1 MDMSASQALKFILVT
16 LSRHSALVLA
26 RSLAHCFRYR
36 EVSNLEG
43 VGPPQA
49 ISVQD
54 EEEGGGSKNN
64 TIEPRAG

>member
-1 MDMSASQALKFILVT
+1 MDMSASQALKFILGT
-16 LSRHSALVLA
+16 LSRHSSLVLA

-43 VGPPQA
+43 VGPPEA

>member
-1 MDMSASQALKFILVT
+1 MDMSASQALKFILWT
-16 LSRHSALVLA
+16 GSHSCLVLA

-43 VGPPQA
+43 VGPPEA

-54 EEEGGGSKNN
+54 EEEEGGGSKNN
-64 TIEPRAG
+64 TIEPQAG

>member
-1 MDMSASQALKFILVT
+1 MSASQALKFILRT
-16 LSRHSALVLA
+16 DSIPPWFLLA

-43 VGPPQA
+43 VGPPEA

-64 TIEPRAG
+64 TIEPGAG

>member
-1 MDMSASQALKFILVT
+1 MSASQALKFILGT
-16 LSRHSALVLA
+16 DSHSSMVLA

-43 VGPPQA
+43 VGPPEA

-54 EEEGGGSKNN
+54 EEEEGGEQKQHN
-64 TIEPRAG
+64 